1 MYTVCNE
8 VPTELLA
15 ALILS
20 ELVADPTTGSLPAL
34 RILLVPFR
42 RHFLSSADRRKPSS
56 HLQQQPADVAGC
68 CFMDVLSVVSRD
80 VWPTGGTTG
89 FAITAVVLSM
99 AFGVKESP
107 SSVSLSHYSAEE
119 GSDSSSDTS
128 LSSPSICQMG
138 TNPHQGHGLAE
149 DDGPRSVSG
158 VQPGSFHSEEDHQ
171 VIFANST

>member
-1 MYTVCNE
+1 MQT
-8 VPTELLA
+8 PTELLA

-42 RHFLSSADRRKPSS
+42 RHFLSRADRRKPSLS
-56 HLQQQPADVAGC
+56 PDLPRPLADVAGC
-68 CFMDVLSVVSRD
+68 CFMNVLSLVSRD
-80 VWPTGGTTG
+80 VWPTAGTTG
-89 FAITAVVLSM
+89 FEITAVVLSM

-107 SSVSLSHYSAEE
+107 SSDIALLHYSTEE

-138 TNPHQGHGLAE
+138 TNPHQGHGLGE
-149 DDGPRSVSG
+149 DDAPRSVSG

-171 VIFANST
+171 VIFTNST